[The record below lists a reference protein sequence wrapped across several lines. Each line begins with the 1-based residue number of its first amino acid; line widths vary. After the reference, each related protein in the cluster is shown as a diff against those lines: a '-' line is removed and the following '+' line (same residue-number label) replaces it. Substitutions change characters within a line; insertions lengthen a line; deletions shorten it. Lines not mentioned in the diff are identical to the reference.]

1 MKERLIL
8 ARRLSAAILAALLF
22 AACPTEP
29 EQYTVTFDVGA
40 GGGKPLANRTVTD
53 GDWLTLP
60 DQGTMTAPSGKAF
73 LGWKSSSDST
83 IYKAWESVKITG
95 DMVFTAQWG
104 TGAVYTGMNTGVYT
118 ASFRVG
124 KRSGSTSASQNITA
138 GTNIPLPGQGA
149 MRVPSGKTF
158 LGWNIDSASAA
169 FKSKAMRVCGST

>member
-8 ARRLSAAILAALLF
+8 AGRLGAAILAVFLL

-29 EQYTVTFDVGA
+29 EQHTVSFEVGE

-60 DQGTMTAPSGKAF
+60 EQGTMSAPSGKTF

-95 DMVFTAQWG
+95 NVVFTAQWG
-104 TGAVYTGMNTGVYT
+104 
-118 ASFRVG
+118 
-124 KRSGSTSASQNITA
+124 
-138 GTNIPLPGQGA
+138 
-149 MRVPSGKTF
+149 
-158 LGWNIDSASAA
+158 
-169 FKSKAMRVCGST
+169 